1 MILSLILPVSMRLAA
16 LGVTV
21 IAGPVVFGV
30 LNAPQVRAQ
39 STTTTSALLPSFE
52 VASIKPD
59 RSGGSLSILETRATG
74 LHASGVA
81 TKKLIAFAYNLH
93 EFQVSGGPNWV
104 SSDKYRVEAKVEDSM
119 VEQLQKPPL
128 ILQDDAIRLMVR
140 SLLMDRFHLSVSHVT
155 KELPVYE
162 LVVAKDGPKLQESK
176 PGDTI
181 PSAWKGPGRSGQGS
195 TPVGVTR
202 WTDRGSSMPGFAAQ
216 LSRHLDRP
224 VVDRTGL
231 KAKYTFTLEFA
242 DDRTQPTMPRAAADG
257 DLRASN
263 GPPPESSGPSIFTAL
278 QEQIGLKLVPAKG
291 PVEVLVIDHIERP
304 SEN

>member
-1 MILSLILPVSMRLAA
+1 MILSIILLVSPRLAA
-16 LGVTV
+16 LGITV
-21 IAGPVVFGV
+21 IAGPVVFSV
-30 LNAPQVRAQ
+30 LNTQQIRAQ
-39 STTTTSALLPSFE
+39 SITTTSSPLPSFE

-59 RSGGSLSILETRATG
+59 RSGGTLSILETRATG

-81 TKKLIAFAYNLH
+81 TKKLIAFAYNLQ
-93 EFQVSGGPNWV
+93 EFQVSGGSNWV
-104 SSDKYRVEAKVEDSM
+104 SSDMYSVEAKVEDSLA
-119 VEQLQKPPL
+119 EQIRKLPSIQ
-128 ILQDDAIRLMVR
+128 QDDPIRLMVR
-140 SLLMDRFHLSVSHVT
+140 SLLMDRFHLNVSYAT

-176 PGDTI
+176 PGDTS
-181 PSAWKGPGRSGQGS
+181 PGAWKGPGRSGHAS

-202 WTDRGSSMPGFAAQ
+202 WTDRGLSMPRFAAQ
-216 LSRHLDRP
+216 LSRQLDRT

-242 DDRTQPTMPRAAADG
+242 DDRTQPAMLRASEDG

-278 QEQIGLKLVPAKG
+278 QEQLGLKLVPARG

>member
-1 MILSLILPVSMRLAA
+1 
-16 LGVTV
+16 
-21 IAGPVVFGV
+21 
-30 LNAPQVRAQ
+30 
-39 STTTTSALLPSFE
+39 
-52 VASIKPD
+52 
-59 RSGGSLSILETRATG
+59 
-74 LHASGVA
+74 
-81 TKKLIAFAYNLH
+81 
-93 EFQVSGGPNWV
+93 
-104 SSDKYRVEAKVEDSM
+104 
-119 VEQLQKPPL
+119 
-128 ILQDDAIRLMVR
+128 
-140 SLLMDRFHLSVSHVT
+140 
-155 KELPVYE
+155 
-162 LVVAKDGPKLQESK
+162 
-176 PGDTI
+176 
-181 PSAWKGPGRSGQGS
+181 
-195 TPVGVTR
+195 
-202 WTDRGSSMPGFAAQ
+202 MPGFAAQ